1 MNTPFFSF
9 VRPLAVVAFGGNAL
23 LRPGDSG
30 TTAQQLDRAREAVR
44 HLLPILG
51 RGYELVV
58 VHGNGPQVGNLL
70 IQAEMA
76 SSELPPQ
83 TLDFCVAQTQGA
95 LGLLLEL
102 AFANELPRAGFR
114 KEVATFITQVMVD
127 AADPAF
133 LAPTKPIGPFF
144 SRERAMALEET
155 VGWKMIEDSGRGWRK
170 VVASPRPR
178 AILGVPVAAALINR
192 GHIVI
197 AGGGGGIPVV
207 TSEEGEV
214 RGVEAVIDKDY
225 TASMLASSLS
235 ADLLIILTGVECV
248 SRDFGKP
255 TQTSLREL
263 DVATARALLAQGQFP
278 AGSMA
283 PKIDAAARFVEAGGR
298 QVLITRAE
306 SLSQALEGKT
316 GTLIRESDDRVIVR
330 SSPNLDLRLPP

>member
-1 MNTPFFSF
+1 VSSTPFFSF

-30 TTAQQLDRAREAVR
+30 TTAQQLERAREAVR
-44 HLLPILG
+44 HLLPILA

-58 VHGNGPQVGNLL
+58 VHGNGPQVGNLM
-70 IQAEMA
+70 IQSAAA
-76 SSELPPQ
+76 SGELPPQ
-83 TLDFCVAQTQGA
+83 TLDFCVAQTQGS
-95 LGLLLEL
+95 LGFLLEL
-102 AFANELPRAGFR
+102 AFVNELPRAGFR
-114 KEVATFITQVMVD
+114 KEVATFVTRVMVD

-133 LAPTKPIGPFF
+133 LTPTKPIGPFF
-144 SRERAMALEET
+144 SRERAAALEES
-155 VGWKMIEDSGRGWRK
+155 VGWKMVEDPKHGWRK

-178 AILGVPVAAALINR
+178 AILGVAIAAALVNR

-207 TSEEGEV
+207 KSEDGEV

-225 TASMLASSLS
+225 TASMLAASLS
-235 ADLLIILTGVECV
+235 ADLFIILTGVERV
-248 SRDFGKP
+248 VRDFGRP
-255 TQTSLREL
+255 TETPLPELTVAMAREL
-263 DVATARALLAQGQFP
+263 AAEGQFP

-283 PKIDAAARFVEAGGR
+283 PKIDAAVKFVEAVGR

-316 GTLIRESDDRVIVR
+316 GTLIRG
-330 SSPNLDLRLPP
+330 